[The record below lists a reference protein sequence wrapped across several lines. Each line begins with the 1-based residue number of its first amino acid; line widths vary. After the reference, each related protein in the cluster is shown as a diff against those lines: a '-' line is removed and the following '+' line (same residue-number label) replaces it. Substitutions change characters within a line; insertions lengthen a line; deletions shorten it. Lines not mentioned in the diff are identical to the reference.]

1 MQVLGYHITFRRILA
16 LKHVCHAPPLPEQA
30 LFEVLD
36 LSRALAFLRSLFFV
50 PSFIVHH
57 KKKSTHTPKPVLLAE
72 SLADP
77 CKRAPRVPTLLRAFP
92 PPPSKRTNRARRGVY
107 PSVFFC
113 QGGSGHKN
121 NRERVGKSGKNS
133 SSLSQQ
139 TTFPSRRKSRIIEKS
154 RVGKGGQAD
163 HTAATT
169 SAKRRDGA
177 KKKRSAKIVRR
188 PGGVGG
194 GSPGGGRR
202 RFGAEI
208 PCGQPSRHEHL

>member
-1 MQVLGYHITFRRILA
+1 MYVMHLRYPNRHFSKFWIFQGLSPSCARSSSCRRSHRSSQKK
-16 LKHVCHAPPLPEQA
+16 KHTHAKACPSGEIP
-30 LFEVLD
+30 
-36 LSRALAFLRSLFFV
+36 RRSLQARTAGANPPESVSPTPF
-50 PSFIVHH
+50 
-57 KKKSTHTPKPVLLAE
+57 KTHQPRTAWCLSVRVFLSGGKRPQKQPRE
-72 SLADP
+72 SW
-77 CKRAPRVPTLLRAFP
+77 
-92 PPPSKRTNRARRGVY
+92 
-107 PSVFFC
+107 
-113 QGGSGHKN
+113 KN
-121 NRERVGKSGKNS
+121 WKNS

-139 TTFPSRRKSRIIEKS
+139 TTIPSRRKSRKIEKS